1 MSNCETCKDRDWC
14 SSEEMDRQGCLV
26 KFKDDCPVPF
36 VNVGGIFAKA
46 IAILSHNW
54 KYRELIDNSDQYEAL
69 DVAIKALKFIKHYY
83 PLQFNY
89 YLKEAKND
97 N

>member
-1 MSNCETCKDRDWC
+1 MKTAEIGIGAQAKKWTG
-14 SSEEMDRQGCLV
+14 MGCPV

-46 IAILSHNW
+46 IAMLSHNW

-89 YLKEAKND
+89 YLKEVDD
-97 N
+97 NA